1 MINLSSLP
9 CFFMKHSVYN
19 FASILAVFVTLQSRE
34 MHQDESF
41 TELLNSQQK
50 LEFQMNRT
58 QTWLSHLGRWKA
70 HVLHTDVGHF
80 LFFVYGYATLFAGVF
95 VCLFVCLSIGLLAHN
110 LRIVHISYYILRES

>member
-1 MINLSSLP
+1 MGIGPHSS
-9 CFFMKHSVYN
+9 FFMKHSVYN
-19 FASILAVFVTLQSRE
+19 FTSILAVFVTLQSRE

-80 LFFVYGYATLFAGVF
+80 LFFVYGCAIVLVDVS
-95 VCLFVCLSIGLLAHN
+95 VCLSVCHSIGLLARN
-110 LRIVHISYYILRES
+110 LRIVHISYYILRDS